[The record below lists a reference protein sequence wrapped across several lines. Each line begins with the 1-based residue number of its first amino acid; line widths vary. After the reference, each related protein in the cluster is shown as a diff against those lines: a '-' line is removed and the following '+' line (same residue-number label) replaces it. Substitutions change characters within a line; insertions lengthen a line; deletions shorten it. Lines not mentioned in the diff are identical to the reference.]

1 MSRLEHLS
9 AEALRE
15 AIASS
20 PDGRVPLALV
30 GALAYKRGASVAALS
45 DRYGVSEATVESWFD
60 GLERDGLDGVAPGDA
75 DPAEPYR
82 QALDELSSHVG
93 LLAPGGTIQFV
104 NEPLAKLA
112 GHDRGE
118 LVGGHLLDVVHDA
131 DADRVERLLAEA
143 RDERRRRTTKFGLLC
158 ATGETV
164 SATLVISP
172 LRDAEDDDRLL
183 AVVTPIAE
191 ESGDR
196 EESVANDRFETLV
209 SAAPLAVVTINAD
222 GTIESWN
229 PAAERT
235 FGWTESDVLGAT
247 PPFVPRGMEVAW
259 QTVREQVFTGE
270 TVTDVE
276 MGWQTMDGGLVDVRL
291 SAAPLKGADD
301 RVDGM
306 LVVVTDITE
315 HREREQRLGVLDRVL
330 RHNMRNDMNV
340 IIGHAEILAA
350 ELDDPSVEESADMIT
365 RKATEVIELAD
376 KARDIESI
384 LSDQQAVEHMDVAPV
399 VEDIAERHRAEHP
412 DADIDVDV
420 SGPSQ
425 VYAIDAIDLAIEN
438 LVENAIVHND
448 RDSPEVEVTVSRKW
462 DDRNWVEVQVA
473 DDGPGIPEQEREV
486 LLEGRESP
494 LHHASRLGLWLVH
507 WIVRRSA
514 GELVFS
520 ENAPRGSVVTIRL
533 QRGESYTLS

>member
-1 MSRLEHLS
+1 MSRLENLS
-9 AEALRE
+9 AESIQD
-15 AIASS
+15 AISTCR
-20 PDGRVPLALV
+20 DDLVPLPLV
-30 GALAYKRGASVAALS
+30 GALEFKEGGSVAEVS
-45 DRYGVSEATVESWFD
+45 QRYGVPETTVESWFTK
-60 GLERDGLDGVAPGDA
+60 LESDGVEGVVSEMHATEA
-75 DPAEPYR
+75 YR
-82 QALDELSSHVG
+82 VTLDELSSHVCF
-93 LLAPGGTIQFV
+93 LDPDGTIKFA
-104 NEPLAKLA
+104 NEPFAT
-112 GHDRGE
+112 
-118 LVGGHLLDVVHDA
+118 LVGQDRSELEDSHLLEVVHNA
-131 DADRVERLLAEA
+131 DSERVERLLAEA
-143 RDERRRRTTKFGLLC
+143 ANERRKRSTKFGLLC
-158 ATGETV
+158 ASGETV
-164 SATLVISP
+164 SSKLSISP
-172 LRDAEDDDRLL
+172 LREAEGYDGLL

-191 ESGDR
+191 EPADP
-196 EESVANDRFETLV
+196 EEAVANERFETLV

-222 GTIESWN
+222 GTIETWN
-229 PAAERT
+229 PAAERM
-235 FGWTESDVLGAT
+235 FGWTESDVIGAT

-259 QTVREQVFTGE
+259 QTVREQVFTGDA
-270 TVTDVE
+270 VTDVE

-291 SAAPLKGADD
+291 SAAPLLDGDD

-350 ELDDPSVEESADMIT
+350 ELNDPTVEESADMIT

-376 KARDIESI
+376 KARDVESI
-384 LSDQQAVEHMDVAPV
+384 LSDQQTVERVDVAPI
-399 VEDIAERHRAEHP
+399 VEKITDRYRVDYPNAEIE
-412 DADIDVDV
+412 VDV

-438 LVENAIVHND
+438 LLENAIVHND
-448 RDSPEVEVTVSRKW
+448 GETPQVEVAISRKW
-462 DDRNWVEVQVA
+462 DDRNWVEVQIA
-473 DDGPGIPEQEREV
+473 DDGPGIPKQEREV

-520 ENAPRGSVVTIRL
+520 ENRPRGSVVTIRL

>member
-1 MSRLEHLS
+1 MSRLEDLS
-9 AEALRE
+9 AESLRE
-15 AIASS
+15 AVANCR
-20 PDGRVPLALV
+20 DDVVPLALV
-30 GALAYKRGASVAALS
+30 GALDYKDGRSIEE
-45 DRYGVSEATVESWFD
+45 VSQRFAVPETTVESWFD
-60 GLERDGLDGVAPGDA
+60 ELETEGVDGVHSSMAV
-75 DPAEPYR
+75 AEPYR
-82 QALDELSSHVG
+82 VTLDELSTSVC
-93 LLAPGGTIQFV
+93 LLGPEGTIRFANDSFATLV
-104 NEPLAKLA
+104 
-112 GHDRGE
+112 GHDQAA
-118 LVGGHLLDVVHDA
+118 LVGDYLLEVVHDA
-131 DADRVERLLAEA
+131 DSDRVERLLGEA
-143 RDERRRRTTKFGLLC
+143 ANERRKRSSKFGLLC

-164 SATLVISP
+164 SSKLTISP
-172 LRDAEDDDRLL
+172 LRAAKHYDGLL
-183 AVVTPIAE
+183 AVITPIAD
-191 ESGDR
+191 ESTDR
-196 EESVANDRFETLV
+196 DEAIATERFETLV
-209 SAAPLAVVTINAD
+209 AAAPLAVVTFNAD
-222 GTIESWN
+222 GTIETWN
-229 PAAERT
+229 PAAERM
-235 FGWTESDVLGAT
+235 FGWTESDVIGTT

-270 TVTDVE
+270 AVTDVE

-291 SAAPLKGADD
+291 SAAPLFAADE

-350 ELDDPSVEESADMIT
+350 ELDDPTVEQSANMIT

-376 KARDIESI
+376 KARDVESI
-384 LSDQQAVEHMDVAPV
+384 LSDQQTVEHVDVAPI
-399 VEDIAERHRAEHP
+399 VENLAERYQASYP
-412 DADIDVDV
+412 DAEIDVDI

-438 LVENAIVHND
+438 LLENAIVHND
-448 RDSPEVEVTVSRKW
+448 REHPQVEVAISRKW
-462 DDRNWVEVQVA
+462 DDRNWIEVQIA
-473 DDGPGIPEQEREV
+473 DDGPGIPSQEREV

-514 GELVFS
+514 GELVFA
-520 ENAPRGSVVTIRL
+520 ENVPRGSVVTVRL